1 MGDVAD
7 ILGVSGGGTT
17 PPPSKGLQ
25 KDEKPKSKTKG
36 LHREVL
42 LLQESKHGG
51 GITPRGVGGRTH
63 VSIMPGSNLPMKK
76 SLLSQRP
83 GLRNKWVRRD
93 FLNAAR
99 TDGLVLTHWVKS
111 SLPEGLEYPFAR
123 FNVTCELPAC
133 CTKDEFDKVLAAH
146 RDPLIPTPWTFHDT
160 TYLWDVCKRFEL
172 RWVVITDRFTAPSNV
187 ARSMEDIKYWYYEVV
202 RLLADSRQVKP
213 DTLGDR
219 DSTKLEVDGSTPAT
233 ESLPSVEA
241 SSIDEIKS
249 EPTGDASAGGVAD
262 DSVASSPP
270 PSVAAPPSASTTSHA
285 HRFHIAYEKHRK
297 ATLELQFNRSTA
309 EETAIKKLQDELR
322 QVEQQLKKA
331 IVKVDAKKKKELAD
345 ARTQLSRDTPAT
357 GVYFRS
363 SLQALPSLKMGLSA
377 KLVKKMTLMLE
388 EFGVP
393 ARPMPT
399 KQVSDYFDKVR
410 QDILALL
417 ALRKALAAKVH
428 EVHVTAD
435 KLTALTGVP
444 HIPRATSH
452 VPDTPINHL
461 PTLAPGTTATPTAG
475 AMTPTPLTTPT
486 PVGAASKI
494 SQKGGGSGLKRK
506 VVASAGGGAAA
517 AGKRP
522 KK

>member
-25 KDEKPKSKTKG
+25 KDEKPKSKAKG

-51 GITPRGVGGRTH
+51 GITPRGLGGRTH

-76 SLLSQRP
+76 SLL
-83 GLRNKWVRRD
+83 VRRD

-219 DSTKLEVDGSTPAT
+219 DSTKVEVEGSTPAT
-233 ESLPSVEA
+233 EFLPSVEA

-249 EPTGDASAGGVAD
+249 EPTGDESAGGVAD
-262 DSVASSPP
+262 DSVVSSPP

-331 IVKVDAKKKKELAD
+331 IVKELAD

-388 EFGVP
+388 EVGLVRP
-393 ARPMPT
+393 RPMPT

-435 KLTALTGVP
+435 KLTALTG
-444 HIPRATSH
+444 TY
-452 VPDTPINHL
+452 L
-461 PTLAPGTTATPTAG
+461 PTY
-475 AMTPTPLTTPT
+475 
-486 PVGAASKI
+486 
-494 SQKGGGSGLKRK
+494 
-506 VVASAGGGAAA
+506 
-517 AGKRP
+517 
-522 KK
+522 